1 MAKKQQLY
9 QRKQYRRTFLK
20 EWRLYRGL
28 TLERLADRVGVQPSA
43 LSYLERGQSG
53 YQQGLLEAL
62 AEALGVTPSQ
72 VLDVDPNKEGEVV
85 DLMRLIDDKNRDQ
98 AIRVLKALTGTDS

>member
-1 MAKKQQLY
+1 MAKKQSPY

-20 EWRLYRGL
+20 EWRIYRGL

-62 AEALGVTPSQ
+62 AEALAVSPSQ
-72 VLDVDPNKEGEVV
+72 LLDVDPNKDGEVI
-85 DLMRLIDDKNRDQ
+85 DLVRLIDDKNRDQ
-98 AIRVLKALTGTDS
+98 AIRVLKALTGTDN